1 MTHHMIKTSNHTI
14 QVEEVGIDAQMRTHT
29 ANRNNLLDM
38 RLAEY
43 HYHQRQHQQTERTKH
58 IRHKLN
64 TCLQRPGELR

>member
-43 HYHQRQHQQTERTKH
+43 HYHHHNNNASSVVTAAAQR
-58 IRHKLN
+58 
-64 TCLQRPGELR
+64 